1 MTRVPSRAGALRTR
15 YRAWRRG
22 RPFWAGTWTLLA
34 GAEILFIPLAQPS
47 LMIQGGI
54 AGVSG
59 LLMGVFLLVLGLT
72 LWLAP
77 RHRAVIGVAALLCS
91 VASLVLSNFGG
102 FLIGFLM
109 GVAGGAMAVD
119 WMPDEDD
126 DGGHGRR
133 SRPVP
138 DWGGGHGTTGPDVP
152 NDTAPAPAGDSEPT
166 PPTAS

>member
-1 MTRVPSRAGALRTR
+1 V
-15 YRAWRRG
+15 
-22 RPFWAGTWTLLA
+22 
-34 GAEILFIPLAQPS
+34 EILFIPLAQPS
-47 LMIQGGI
+47 LMIQEGI

-72 LWLAP
+72 LWRAP
-77 RHRAVIGVAALLCS
+77 RHRAVIGVATLLCS

-109 GVAGGAMAVD
+109 GVAGGAMAVN
-119 WMPDEDD
+119 WMPDGNDD
-126 DGGHGRR
+126 DGRGRR

-138 DWGGGHGTTGPDVP
+138 DWGGGHGATGPDVP
-152 NDTAPAPAGDSEPT
+152 KDTAPAPVGDSEPT